1 MRTHEIMETWLGVRR
16 VAKLYYPN
24 QPIDCPGYNSI
35 YIYLRSGSTDLN
47 GTYFWVGKHRT
58 GLLIFKFPE
67 IWDGSQGIASRA
79 ALHKKCLV
87 LLALAFQVHLRL
99 KTKLELTKCW
109 NAFSN
114 VFGGA
119 RVTVRCCVCDWIGDT
134 RERGLLSQHA
144 WYTQVAIRCGEAL
157 YCSYIFSPSPAA
169 LCTVLQLWDAFISYQ
184 IWPLLQWKL
193 NCGLFGVLLE
203 RGWCSG

>member
-99 KTKLELTKCW
+99 KTKLELTLKMLECLFQCIW
-109 NAFSN
+109 W
-114 VFGGA
+114 GEGDC
-119 RVTVRCCVCDWIGDT
+119 TVLCMWLNWGHKGKGVIIPACLIHPSCYKVW
-134 RERGLLSQHA
+134 RGTILFL
-144 WYTQVAIRCGEAL
+144 
-157 YCSYIFSPSPAA
+157 YIFSLPSCSLHSSATLRCIHLISNLTITPMK
-169 LCTVLQLWDAFISYQ
+169 VKLWL
-184 IWPLLQWKL
+184 IWRA
-193 NCGLFGVLLE
+193 VRE
-203 RGWCSG
+203 RMV